1 MSAKRIVTGVV
12 VVFALAGSAP
22 LAIAARGAQ
31 ATRASAAPV
40 VESMVVGVG
49 GRILSPARFLS
60 ASATSVSVAGRS
72 CAVAAATPLAVLAA
86 TRRAGGPGYGLH
98 DYGRCN
104 SAPANSGQL
113 FVYSLGGETNRAQSG
128 WEYKVNGLSGSTGA
142 ADLSGPQGDGRRLS
156 SGAQVLWFW
165 CAAIAGGCQRSLELS
180 ASSTSLARG
189 RQLTVSVRARD
200 NNGRASPVAGAIVTL
215 GSDFVS
221 TNSSGRATL
230 AAPSAPGRY
239 QLTATRH
246 ALVPSFPETI
256 VVR

>member
-1 MSAKRIVTGVV
+1 MSAKRTVMSAVV
-12 VVFALAGSAP
+12 VLAFAASAP
-22 LAIAARGAQ
+22 LATAALGVG
-31 ATRASAAPV
+31 ATRSSAAPV
-40 VESMVVGVG
+40 VESMIVGAG
-49 GRILSPARFLS
+49 GRILSPARFVS

-86 TRRAGGPGYGLH
+86 TRRAGGPGYGLR

-104 SAPANSGQL
+104 SSSANSGQL

-142 ADLSGPQGDGRRLS
+142 ADPSGPQGDGRRLS

-189 RQLTVSVRARD
+189 RQLAVSVRARD

-221 TNSSGRATL
+221 TNGSGRATL
-230 AAPSAPGRY
+230 AAPSTPGRY
-239 QLTATRH
+239 QLTATRR